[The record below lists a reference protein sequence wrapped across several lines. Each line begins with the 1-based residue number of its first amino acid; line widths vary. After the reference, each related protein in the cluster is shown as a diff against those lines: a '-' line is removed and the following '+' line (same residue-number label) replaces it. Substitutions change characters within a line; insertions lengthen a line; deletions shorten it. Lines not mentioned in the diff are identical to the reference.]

1 LKISLNFSAL
11 ISTASFA
18 SAAAPLCGQDFLM
31 RIPHGVPNIIE
42 LDHLTVAGDVTFG
55 TNVTLKGTVIIV
67 SNEGSIIMIPDG
79 TVLKDKVVTGNLRIL
94 DH

>member
-1 LKISLNFSAL
+1 
-11 ISTASFA
+11 
-18 SAAAPLCGQDFLM
+18 M

-55 TNVTLKGTVIIV
+55 TGVTLRGTVIIV
-67 SNEGSIIMIPDG
+67 ANEGAVIMIPDG
-79 TVLKDKVVTGNLRIL
+79 TVLKDKVVTGHLRIL